1 MGRSRSAIVL
11 GAALMVALWTA
22 APAWAAP
29 QRLSADPEPG
39 AELHEAPERVTLSF
53 SEPLD
58 DSSRIRVL
66 DDCRNRLDDGNTEIE
81 LNEMSIAIDKTPSGT
96 YTVAYLASGITGDA
110 VESYEFT
117 VLHAGPSCDGGGR
130 HDGHGGDDDGG
141 GGGGGGGHGG
151 HGGDGGDGGDGDGH
165 GGHGGDE
172 GGGGTGDHGTMD
184 HGTMDMGGGHAG
196 HEMTKKK
203 HRHDDKHPHHKNKD
217 GGGDLGPQAGGLFPD
232 PPAFPTPSGTAVLGA
247 LVIATLFGALG
258 GWVLR
263 VSGRS

>member
-11 GAALMVALWTA
+11 GAALMLALWAA

-29 QRLSADPEPG
+29 QRLSAEPEPG

-58 DSSRIRVL
+58 ESSRIRVL
-66 DDCRNRLDDGNTEIE
+66 DDCRNRLDDGNTVIE
-81 LNEMSIAIDKTPSGT
+81 LNEMSIAIEKTPSGT

-117 VLHAGPSCDGGGR
+117 VLHAGPSCDGGG
-130 HDGHGGDDDGG
+130 HGGHGGDDDGD
-141 GGGGGGGHGG
+141 GGGGGGHGG
-151 HGGDGGDGGDGDGH
+151 HGGGDGDGGGGGGGH
-165 GGHGGDE
+165 GDGEGGHGG
-172 GGGGTGDHGTMD
+172 GSGDHAAMD
-184 HGTMDMGGGHAG
+184 HGAMDVGGHAGG

-203 HRHDDKHPHHKNKD
+203 HRHDDRHPHHKNKD
-217 GGGDLGPQAGGLFPD
+217 SGGDLGPQAGGVFPE

-247 LVIATLFGALG
+247 LVLASLFGALG